1 MVPLDHKD
9 HEKSIND
16 IMNRRL
22 KNRER
27 QRRYRA
33 RKRLEVDRKKSC
45 SINNSSSLQIEMQIG
60 GIPDKCVSRVHC
72 RRDWKKDARR
82 AHSLKEQEVI
92 LNGALV
98 SGLTSAIK
106 NQATLVLCGDEAK
119 NSHVLDDSERRAIPG
134 RRHWKADAR
143 NKKTLS

>member
-1 MVPLDHKD
+1 MENAQHMILLGRENSLAMVPLDHDD

-33 RKRLEVDRKKSC
+33 RKRLEADRKKLC
-45 SINNSSSLQIEMQIG
+45 SINNSDPLQIEMQID
-60 GIPDKCVSRVHC
+60 GIPDKCVTRVHC
-72 RRDWKKDARR
+72 RRNWKKDARK

-92 LNGALV
+92 LNGPLV
-98 SGLTSAIK
+98 SGLTSASE
-106 NQATLVLCGDEAK
+106 NQATLLLW
-119 NSHVLDDSERRAIPG
+119 S
-134 RRHWKADAR
+134 
-143 NKKTLS
+143 

>member
-1 MVPLDHKD
+1 MNFLGRENSLAMVPL
-9 HEKSIND
+9 D

-33 RKRLEVDRKKSC
+33 RKRLEVDRRKSC
-45 SINNSSSLQIEMQIG
+45 SINNSSSLQID
-60 GIPDKCVSRVHC
+60 GIPNKCVSRVHC

-92 LNGALV
+92 LNGPLV
-98 SGLTSAIK
+98 SGLTSVSE
-106 NQATLVLCGDEAK
+106 NQATLLLCGAEAK
-119 NSHVLDDSERRAIPG
+119 NSHVPDNSERRAIPG